1 MIYVLLAETKGLHL
15 VLSKTA
21 LPRAADELFRRLE
34 GAPLGF
40 SEAAAKALSGDALDL
55 ADFFLTRPGDFVWFE
70 LPGDPPVRSMYTMES
85 PNFSIQT
92 QKDRH

>member
-21 LPRAADELFRRLE
+21 LSRAAEELFRRLD
-34 GAPLGF
+34 GIPLGF
-40 SEAAAKALSGDALDL
+40 SEAAAQALNGNAIEL
-55 ADFFLTRPGDFVWFE
+55 AGFFLHRPGDFVWLE
-70 LPGDPPVRSMYTMES
+70 TPGDPPVRSMYTMES
-85 PNFSIQT
+85 PSFQTQT